1 MRRYCAPQMSR
12 YSKIPA
18 AEWAAK
24 NDAQI
29 ARDHGGTKQG
39 AAHHRKTHKL
49 PATPS
54 PHGGRRH
61 GEETR
66 DAIRK
71 RIARLLRN
79 RTAAELR
86 AAHTALAGLLG
97 K

>member
-1 MRRYCAPQMSR
+1 MSI
-12 YSKIPA
+12 YSKIEP

-29 ARDHGGTKQG
+29 ARAHGGTKQG
-39 AAHHRKTHKL
+39 AAYHRKAHKL

-66 DAIRK
+66 EAIRK

-86 AAHTALAGLLG
+86 DAHTALAGLLE